1 MICIYFICIYFT
13 GVISM
18 LPSKLPLL
26 LAALSLSACVS
37 YTAQP
42 VVTSAEER
50 TAIAQYAPPPAAKP
64 YFEAIPET
72 PAATPVRKKQTTANK
87 NTNNGRNVIL
97 LHRPHRT
104 YYSSPVVLIR

>member
-1 MICIYFICIYFT
+1 MKMSAT
-13 GVISM
+13 LS
-18 LPSKLPLL
+18 LL
-26 LAALSLSACVS
+26 LLTASLSACVS

-42 VVTSAEER
+42 VVTSTEER
-50 TAIAQYAPPPAAKP
+50 TAIAQYTPPPAAKP

>member
-1 MICIYFICIYFT
+1 
-13 GVISM
+13 M

-64 YFEAIPET
+64 YFDAIPET
-72 PAATPVRKKQTTANK
+72 PAATPVRKKQTTAK

-104 YYSSPVVLIR
+104 

>member
-1 MICIYFICIYFT
+1 
-13 GVISM
+13 M

-26 LAALSLSACVS
+26 LAALSLSA
-37 YTAQP
+37 
-42 VVTSAEER
+42 
-50 TAIAQYAPPPAAKP
+50 PPAAKP

-87 NTNNGRNVIL
+87 NTNNGRTVIL